1 MGLEDKDSYVFVFK
15 QIPFEKTA
23 GGQTRNAQQL
33 VDSRNQKKPQIADK
47 IWEIYKEMLYLN
59 E

>member
-23 GGQTRNAQQL
+23 GGQPRNAQQL
-33 VDSRNQKKPQIADK
+33 VDSRNQKKLQIVNK
-47 IWEIYKEMLYLN
+47 MWVVCKEMLYLN